1 VRFAL
6 AGEPETL
13 KTIVYLNVL
22 SVPMKS
28 LAGSKLTSLVSG
40 GEAQSKHKEGF
51 DPLNG
56 SLCVNE
62 NWLVRYGAGPSF
74 RTVDL
79 GATVTR
85 SF

>member
-1 VRFAL
+1 MRLAL
-6 AGEPETL
+6 AGRTETL
-13 KTIVYLNVL
+13 NTIVAENVL
-22 SVPMKS
+22 SF
-28 LAGSKLTSLVSG
+28 KLFRFAVGSG

-51 DPLNG
+51 DPLMG

-74 RTVDL
+74 RTVGL